1 MLCSYHRER
10 ERERERERR
19 KLEGVGYVYH
29 IDCGD
34 GVTGVYIRP
43 DFSNCTH

>member
-10 ERERERERR
+10 ERERR
-19 KLEGVGYVYH
+19 KPEGVAYVYH

-34 GVTGVYIRP
+34 GVTGVYICL